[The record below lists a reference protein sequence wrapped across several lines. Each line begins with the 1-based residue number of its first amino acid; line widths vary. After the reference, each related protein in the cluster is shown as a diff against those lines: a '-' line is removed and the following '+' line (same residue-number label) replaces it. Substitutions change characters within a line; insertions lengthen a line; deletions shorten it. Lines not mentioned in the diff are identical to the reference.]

1 MNLGFFSYHI
11 QDSRYL
17 SSDWVMSAI
26 VQHPI
31 QHFYVFIATTDKVL
45 LFDLRESHE
54 PVRFCNFFVIVT
66 GGDHMMK
73 VLEIRHEISK
83 QIHYLGV
90 ACFPW
95 QPEET
100 TLMMSSLQGPQCQ
113 VSNIKGISLS
123 LSLSLSLSPLSL
135 SLSPSLPYLPLTLSL
150 S

>member
-1 MNLGFFSYHI
+1 
-11 QDSRYL
+11 
-17 SSDWVMSAI
+17 
-26 VQHPI
+26 
-31 QHFYVFIATTDKVL
+31 
-45 LFDLRESHE
+45 
-54 PVRFCNFFVIVT
+54 
-66 GGDHMMK
+66 MMK

-123 LSLSLSLSPLSL
+123 FSLSPSLTSPSLSLSLIGGYSL
-135 SLSPSLPYLPLTLSL
+135 NGEKVLPPRISLTLHTVDTYR
-150 S
+150 